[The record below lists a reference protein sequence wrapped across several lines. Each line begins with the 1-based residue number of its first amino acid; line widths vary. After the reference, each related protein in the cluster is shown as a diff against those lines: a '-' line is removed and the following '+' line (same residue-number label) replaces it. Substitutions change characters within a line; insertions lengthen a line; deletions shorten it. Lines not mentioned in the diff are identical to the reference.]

1 MSARGNASCKAAP
14 VSMTIRMQQL
24 AQPKL
29 SQLRYPDRPSLW
41 EVSERALTAVASK
54 RLCHLATPK
63 APPSAWQPD
72 RPLPAPVSRGT
83 QTAVAS
89 VRICQLAQPKKRL
102 DLEGSSWKSKP
113 GPLNRSTSKAVA
125 HIELLATP
133 KRDHPNF
140 ESDRSVFWPVSRGA
154 RNYRASQRM
163 IELSAPKERKA
174 LFEGH
179 NPFTISRGAL
189 SANPS
194 HRIQELSLPLLR
206 KCTSK

>member
-1 MSARGNASCKAAP
+1 MSARSNDSCKAAP

-29 SQLRYPDRPSLW
+29 NQLRYPDRLSLW

-54 RLCHLATPK
+54 RLCHLANPK
-63 APPSAWQPD
+63 SPVSAWQPD
-72 RPLPAPVSRGT
+72 RPLPVPVSRGT
-83 QTAVAS
+83 QSAVAS
-89 VRICQLAQPKKRL
+89 VRICQLAQPKKRSI
-102 DLEGSSWKSKP
+102 LEGSSYKSKP
-113 GPLNRSTSKAVA
+113 GPLTRSTSKAVA

-163 IELSAPKERKA
+163 IELSQPKERKA
-174 LFEGH
+174 LFEGY
-179 NPFTISRGAL
+179 NPYAVSRGAL
-189 SANPS
+189 SASPS

-206 KCTSK
+206 KCISK